1 MKNPSQIA
9 LTVIVTFVVTLGL
22 NLLLGYIS
30 LDKGT
35 VLIGPVVAG
44 QNASYVAVDI
54 SNFTEEVISDLKLS
68 IPAYVSIRELIAS
81 DPLQISEVNDVVG
94 TSERKQVSISGID
107 HNKVSQL

>member
-81 DPLQISEVNDVVG
+81 DLCKSAKLMMLSEPVNENRFQFQG
-94 TSERKQVSISGID
+94 STTIK
-107 HNKVSQL
+107 